1 MAALA
6 REKVMS
12 RLTFISLWFAALPLL
27 MFPVLLCARSGEAK
41 AKPNPA
47 AHVQDEG
54 ERLFELNCG
63 RCHTP
68 PMSIS
73 PRTTG
78 TILMHMRT
86 RARLSSK
93 DEQALLK
100 FMAP

>member
-1 MAALA
+1 
-6 REKVMS
+6 MS
-12 RLTFISLWFAALPLL
+12 RSTLKALFISALPLL
-27 MFPVLLCARSGEAK
+27 LFPILLCAGTTKPKSDNGTAK
-41 AKPNPA
+41 
-47 AHVQDEG
+47 EG
-54 ERLFELNCG
+54 ERLFEINCS
-63 RCHTP
+63 RCHMP

-86 RARLSSK
+86 RARLSRK

>member
-1 MAALA
+1 
-6 REKVMS
+6 MS
-12 RLTFISLWFAALPLL
+12 RATLKALWFAALPFIL
-27 MFPVLLCARSGEAK
+27 FPLLLCAGTGNT
-41 AKPNPA
+41 KPTSSPSAQN
-47 AHVQDEG
+47 EG
-54 ERLFELNCG
+54 ERLFQMNCS
-63 RCHTP
+63 RCHMP

-86 RARLSSK
+86 RARLSRK

>member
-1 MAALA
+1 L
-6 REKVMS
+6 
-12 RLTFISLWFAALPLL
+12 AALPLL
-27 MFPVLLCARSGEAK
+27 FFPLLLWGGNK
-41 AKPNPA
+41 NNKPAMQN
-47 AHVQDEG
+47 QG
-54 ERLFELNCG
+54 ERLFQMNCS
-63 RCHTP
+63 RCHMP

-86 RARLSSK
+86 RARLSRE

>member
-1 MAALA
+1 
-6 REKVMS
+6 MS
-12 RLTFISLWFAALPLL
+12 RRTLTALWFAALPLL
-27 MFPVLLCARSGEAK
+27 FFPILLRAGTGA
-41 AKPNPA
+41 APPKPGA
-47 AHVQDEG
+47 AAAATQNEG
-54 ERLFELNCG
+54 ERLFEANCS
-63 RCHTP
+63 RCHMP

-86 RARLSSK
+86 RARLSRH

>member
-1 MAALA
+1 
-6 REKVMS
+6 MS
-12 RLTFISLWFAALPLL
+12 RRTLTQLWFAALPLL
-27 MFPVLLCARSGEAK
+27 LFPILLRAGTGGGSPKPGTAAAK
-41 AKPNPA
+41 KN
-47 AHVQDEG
+47 EG
-54 ERLFELNCG
+54 ERLFEMNCS
-63 RCHTP
+63 RCHMP

-86 RARLSSK
+86 RARLSRA